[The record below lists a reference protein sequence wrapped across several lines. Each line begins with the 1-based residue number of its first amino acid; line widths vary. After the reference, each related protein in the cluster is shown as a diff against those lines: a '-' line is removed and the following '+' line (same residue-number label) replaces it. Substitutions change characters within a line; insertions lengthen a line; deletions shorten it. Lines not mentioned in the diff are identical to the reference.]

1 MRAEVAMTSKPD
13 IGSGV
18 AGVIHQIER
27 QADALSER
35 ADGAQKIFAGW
46 ETRARRFVRN
56 NPGTVL
62 VGAVALGFI
71 LARAARHA

>member
-1 MRAEVAMTSKPD
+1 MKVPSKTEVA
-13 IGSGV
+13 GV

-27 QADALSER
+27 GAEDLSARAGDAR
-35 ADGAQKIFAGW
+35 ALLDSWAA
-46 ETRARRFVRN
+46 RARRFTRD

-62 VGAVALGFI
+62 VGAVALGFV

>member
-1 MRAEVAMTSKPD
+1 MKVPSKPEA
-13 IGSGV
+13 

-27 QADALSER
+27 RAEDLSARAGDAR
-35 ADGAQKIFAGW
+35 ALLGSWAA
-46 ETRARRFVRN
+46 RARRFTRN

-62 VGAVALGFI
+62 VGAVALGFV